1 MNKLGF
7 IATSI
12 LVVLAFLSATFF
24 VVDQR
29 QFGVVFQLGEIK
41 KVVTEPGLDWKIP
54 LVQNVSYID
63 KRLLTLES
71 TDAEPTLTAEKQRVV
86 IDWYVRWRISEPQQ
100 YIRNVGLNESAGAL
114 QLNRVVRNSFQ
125 QEINKRTLNELLS
138 TRREELM
145 EDVRREVM
153 RAVSGA
159 DKPWGMDVVDV
170 RITRVDYA
178 ESITASVYQRMETER
193 KRVANELRS
202 TGFAEGEKIRAD
214 ADRQREVILADAYKQ
229 AQSVKGEGD
238 AKAASLYG
246 DAFGKDPSFA
256 QFYRSLEAYKASF
269 TGKSDVMVLDP
280 SSEFFRTM
288 RGGGA
293 SK

>member
-1 MNKLGF
+1 MNKIGF
-7 IATSI
+7 IATTV
-12 LVVLAFLSATFF
+12 LVALAFLSATFF

-41 KVVTEPGLDWKIP
+41 KVVTEPGLGWKIP

-71 TDAEPTLTAEKQRVV
+71 SDAEPTLTAEKQRVV

-125 QEINKRTLNELLS
+125 QEVNKRTLNELLS

-145 EDVRREVM
+145 EDVKREVLQ
-153 RAVSGA
+153 AVKGA
-159 DKPWGMDVVDV
+159 EKPWGMDVVDV

-214 ADRQREVILADAYKQ
+214 ADRQREVILAEAYKQ
-229 AQSVKGEGD
+229 AQSIKGEAD
-238 AKAASLYG
+238 AKAAGLYG
-246 DAFGKDPSFA
+246 EAFGRDPAFA

-269 TGKSDVMVLDP
+269 AGKSDVMVIDP
-280 SSEFFRTM
+280 SSEFFKAM
-288 RGGGA
+288 RSPNLA
-293 SK
+293 R

>member
-7 IATSI
+7 IGTTV

-71 TDAEPTLTAEKQRVV
+71 SDTEPTLTAEKQRVV
-86 IDWYVRWRISEPQQ
+86 IDWFVRWRISEPQQ

-125 QEINKRTLNELLS
+125 QEVNKRTLNELLS
-138 TRREELM
+138 TRREQLM
-145 EDVRREVM
+145 EDVKREVL

-159 DKPWGMDVVDV
+159 EKPWGMDVVDV

-214 ADRQREVILADAYKQ
+214 ADRQREVILADAYKL
-229 AQSVKGEGD
+229 AQSVKGDGD
-238 AKAASLYG
+238 AKAAALYG
-246 DAFGKDPSFA
+246 EAFGKDPSFA
-256 QFYRSLEAYKASF
+256 QFYRSLDAYKASF

-280 SSEFFRTM
+280 SSDFFKAM
-288 RGGGA
+288 RGSG

>member
-7 IATSI
+7 IATTI
-12 LVVLAFLSATFF
+12 LVVLAMLSSTFF

-54 LVQNVSYID
+54 VVQKVSYID

-71 TDAEPTLTAEKQRVV
+71 SDSEPTLTAEKQRVV
-86 IDWYVRWRISEPQQ
+86 IDWYVRWRISQPQQ

-125 QEINKRTLNELLS
+125 QEVNKRTLNELL
-138 TRREELM
+138 TNRREELM
-145 EDVRREVM
+145 EDVKREVLL
-153 RAVSGA
+153 AVAGA

-178 ESITASVYQRMETER
+178 ESVTGEVYRRMEAER

-214 ADRQREVILADAYKQ
+214 AERQREVILADAYKQ
-229 AQSVKGEGD
+229 AQTVKGEGD
-238 AKAASLYG
+238 AKAAALYG
-246 DAFGKDPSFA
+246 EAFGKDPSFA
-256 QFYRSLEAYKASF
+256 QFYRSLQAYKASF
-269 TGKSDVMVLDP
+269 AGKSDVMVLDP
-280 SSEFFRTM
+280 SSEFFKAM
-288 RGGGA
+288 RGNA
-293 SK
+293 AK

>member
-7 IATSI
+7 IATTL

-54 LVQNVSYID
+54 VVQNVSYID

-71 TDAEPTLTAEKQRVV
+71 SDTEPTLTAEKQRVV

-125 QEINKRTLNELLS
+125 QEVNKRTLNELLS
-138 TRREELM
+138 SRREELM
-145 EDVRREVM
+145 EDVKREVL

-159 DKPWGMDVVDV
+159 EKPWGMDVVDV

-238 AKAASLYG
+238 AKAAALYG
-246 DAFGKDPSFA
+246 EAFGRDPAFA

-269 TGKSDVMVLDP
+269 AGKSDVMVLDP
-280 SSEFFRTM
+280 SSEFFKTM
-288 RGGGA
+288 RGGSA
-293 SK
+293 K